1 MEGLRG
7 RWSRPTRQRAAH
19 MTSCGRIE
27 VPVLVVGA
35 GPSGLCASIL
45 LSLHGVESLTV
56 ERHPGNSIYPRATGI
71 NVRSMDIFRSIGIAD
86 QIRRPSLNAEPGIAF
101 SRVLTDADPR
111 LPPSFRPH

>member
-1 MEGLRG
+1 MARLRG
-7 RWSRPTRQRAAH
+7 RWSPPTRQRDPH

-56 ERHPGNSIYPRATGI
+56 ERHPGTSIYPRADGI
-71 NVRSMDIFRSIGIAD
+71 NACIGDRATGLVREVRCKYRVAAD
-86 QIRRPSLNAEPGIAF
+86 GSQRRIRERLGLT
-101 SRVLTDADPR
+101 RHWVGVLG
-111 LPPSFRPH
+111 H